1 MKKPIYLVPCDF
13 SVIFKSAL
21 RLGIDL
27 AEYNKGSV
35 MILHLAAKKSD
46 KAESEQKMKKVMA
59 ELKASE
65 LEFVEWRVLVGDIY
79 EDIAQAAEILDASLI
94 VMSTHGAKGIQKLRG
109 SNALRLVDSSSVP
122 FMITQGSKYVD
133 KMKQIVMP
141 FCDQKESLQVA
152 QSAAVIA
159 KQFNST
165 IHLVGYLD
173 KNEQSRSKA
182 LSHHKILFKFFSDQ
196 GITVKTHNIESKE
209 DYEKA
214 LFAYAKEVDADL
226 YAATFFNTTIVSGI
240 NSFLQ
245 SLLENDDDIPVL
257 TVNAEELGV
266 SSVTSVMM

>member
-13 SVIFKSAL
+13 SAIFKSAL

-35 MILHLAAKKSD
+35 MILHLLSKKSE
-46 KAESEQKMKKVMA
+46 KAEAEQKMKKIVA
-59 ELKASE
+59 ELKDSE
-65 LEFVEWRVLVGDIY
+65 KEITEWRVLSGDIY
-79 EDIAQAAEILDASLI
+79 DDVSKAAEILDAALI
-94 VMSTHGAKGIQKLRG
+94 VMSTHGAKGLQKLRG
-109 SNALRLVDSSSVP
+109 SNALRLVDSCKVP
-122 FMITQGSKYVD
+122 FMITQGTKYVD

-141 FCDQKESLQVA
+141 FCHEKESLQVA
-152 QSAAVIA
+152 QSAAVVA

-173 KNEQSRSKA
+173 KGEQLRSKTI
-182 LSHHKILFKFFSDQ
+182 SNHKILHKFFSEN
-196 GITVKTHNIESKE
+196 GIKVESHNIESKE

-214 LFAYAKEVDADL
+214 LFQYAKDVDADL
-226 YAATFFNTTIVSGI
+226 FAATFFNTTIISGI